1 MYGWFM
7 SKTIQIRELDDDVYA
22 SLLRHAA
29 EAGITVPELL
39 RREATR
45 VASRPSM
52 SSWLARMNR
61 PSTAGDADDVVVA
74 LDELRGEWPVADS

>member
-1 MYGWFM
+1 M

-22 SLLRHAA
+22 SLLRHAG

-52 SSWLARMNR
+52 SSWLARMDR
-61 PSTAGDADDVVVA
+61 PSTGEADRVVVA
-74 LDELRGEWPVADS
+74 LDELRGEWPVADC

>member
-1 MYGWFM
+1 MYGWVM
-7 SKTIQIRELDDDVYA
+7 SKTIQIRELDDEVYA
-22 SLLRHAA
+22 SLLRHAG
-29 EAGITVPELL
+29 EAGVTVPELL

-61 PSTAGDADDVVVA
+61 PSTSVESDGVVAA
-74 LDELRGEWPVADS
+74 LDELRGDWAVADS